1 MRILLALAALAL
13 GAWLQASPLNAL
25 LPVRLDPL
33 LIMVVAWGVGTGV
46 RGGLAFGLA
55 AGAVQDVL
63 IGGGLLMTIP
73 KLLVGFV
80 AGSMKPLLFYRQALI
95 IMPMVAVCTFLQEG
109 MVAAGFALTGKAAL
123 VAQFASIAPGE
134 ALGNFLIAWPLYQG
148 VRWGLKRTQERFG
161 LRPEALP

>member
-1 MRILLALAALAL
+1 MRILLALVALAL

-46 RGGLAFGLA
+46 RGGAAFGLA
-55 AGAVQDVL
+55 AGAVQDLL
-63 IGGGLLMTIP
+63 IGGGLLMTLP
-73 KLLVGFV
+73 KLVIGLL
-80 AGSMKPLLFYRQALI
+80 AGAMKPLLFYRQALI
-95 IMPMVAVCTFLQEG
+95 IMPLVAVCTFLQEG
-109 MVAAGFALTGKAAL
+109 L
-123 VAQFASIAPGE
+123 VATAFGLFGKGFMFAHLGAIAPTE

-148 VRWGLKRTQERFG
+148 VRWGLKRTQDRLG